1 MPHIEMPLVPSSP
14 LQGKQFQLFILLA
27 EKWNI
32 CCHISKQRMPQSS
45 AIAAT
50 TDGKQVSPEGTEEG
64 KNTCHL
70 GAINL
75 QPLPMV
81 SPEET

>member
-14 LQGKQFQLFILLA
+14 LQGKQFQLFILLT

-50 TDGKQVSPEGTEEG
+50 TGGKQVSPEETEEG

-70 GAINL
+70 GAI
-75 QPLPMV
+75 PMV